1 MRGEPAPMPGP
12 PGGAGEHDGAT
23 ATAEQLQSGAVGHAA
38 AKPGVPPGGGR
49 PAMPT
54 ASEAVETASSGGPTP
69 KEAPPLPPPS
79 TPPTKHR
86 RKVPDEVEPKQEDDQ
101 TWWQASWPQDAR
113 DWSWQRSWSQWGPP
127 VTSGNPRGHGYY
139 HGNVYVDSWGV
150 ARPQL
155 GLRFEQTSVWRP
167 RIGAGR
173 QRARTRGGRHIREH
187 QNLIEA
193 VTTMAATMNSLTGR
207 R

>member
-1 MRGEPAPMPGP
+1 MELPPLRSSWNLEPK
-12 PGGAGEHDGAT
+12 AT
-23 ATAEQLQSGAVGHAA
+23 PLQSQGCLLEVDALQCQQHR
-38 AKPGVPPGGGR
+38 KLWR
-49 PAMPT
+49 RHRR
-54 ASEAVETASSGGPTP
+54 EGPH
-69 KEAPPLPPPS
+69 
-79 TPPTKHR
+79 PTKLHRCHLLQRLQRSTR